1 MNRRDEIYHLRRTLF
16 FADFFLVGR
25 STDVRWTAVGWSS
38 DGHFRTIKYDEFQK
52 FKFQIL
58 NFKFQISI
66 GQGWGPSVPFRP
78 SEPSRPSPG
87 QLKFEIWN
95 LKFEIWIFE
104 NFKRQNSF
112 VAFFFY
118 PDGRAAIEAVA
129 TVMASWLL
137 RWKKAVCIP
146 NGNLGER
153 LVNPPRIR
161 KLNN

>member
-66 GQGWGPSVPFRP
+66 GQGWGPSEPFQP
-78 SEPSRPSPG
+78 PSRPATA
-87 QLKFEIWN
+87 LANWN
-95 LKFEIWIFE
+95 LEFEEQNEKKRNQNE
-104 NFKRQNSF
+104 NEKVENYNTGSQK
-112 VAFFFY
+112 VAQ
-118 PDGRAAIEAVA
+118 I
-129 TVMASWLL
+129 
-137 RWKKAVCIP
+137 I
-146 NGNLGER
+146 
-153 LVNPPRIR
+153 
-161 KLNN
+161 